1 VKTNTFVNQLKDVPI
16 VETITI
22 GTEWFLLITG
32 LLLSSVG
39 YVIHL
44 ISVLLITG
52 AARLNGKEESYKSNV
67 QLSNYDLAL
76 HTIGLIRN
84 GNAKEDEYLFDHKG
98 KELPLDVEDATY
110 VEASDHTPGGLSSSS
125 EESYADEPSL
135 SPECAKEDLGTKPK
149 GQSSKAMPS
158 SAKSTH

>member
-1 VKTNTFVNQLKDVPI
+1 MKTNIFVNQLKDIPI
-16 VETITI
+16 VEAATI
-22 GTEWFLLITG
+22 GAEYLLVCACFFLGMFSEAIKSLAV
-32 LLLSSVG
+32 LS
-39 YVIHL
+39 
-44 ISVLLITG
+44 ITG
-52 AARLNGKEESYKSNV
+52 AARLSGKEEGYAFYNQKSGYRIA
-67 QLSNYDLAL
+67 LSAFG
-76 HTIGLIRN
+76 IVRSG
-84 GNAKEDEYLFDHKG
+84 GAKEDEYLFDHKG